1 MLFRSDITAKELL
14 ESARLVTSSLQPP
27 SKNQKQ
33 FHSTSQLSTAKQKSR
48 AILQYL
54 RNNPRKL
61 VETINKRQ
69 LGSLLRDI
77 CWVSRL
83 QERTPQFPPTLQ
95 WGGKVQAGK
104 ERFFFKPT
112 ELKSYHYASL
122 IGSVSPVVDSDPS
135 SEISSYFEWDKKPD
149 VATVVAHLRNVL
161 AFYSQEEKPYYIFVV
176 DEIYSFLADES
187 DDTVK
192 QAFKGANISDWV
204 WNGDGFSSPDC
215 VLACKPSID
224 LTPYI
229 RPLPSELKNHCRL
242 FFSFGM
248 KNIGDPSVLLHV
260 LSMMK
265 EKYDFPTFK
274 QGSLEVKRDLQLSV
288 DILNEVAS
296 ASLSQEL
303 RAKVLLPTHV
313 KENDY
318 VRLEP
323 AEHCMYCEFDEW
335 LKKEDSHDME

>member
-1 MLFRSDITAKELL
+1 M
-14 ESARLVTSSLQPP
+14 
-27 SKNQKQ
+27 
-33 FHSTSQLSTAKQKSR
+33 
-48 AILQYL
+48 
-54 RNNPRKL
+54 
-61 VETINKRQ
+61 
-69 LGSLLRDI
+69 
-77 CWVSRL
+77 
-83 QERTPQFPPTLQ
+83 
-95 WGGKVQAGK
+95 
-104 ERFFFKPT
+104 
-112 ELKSYHYASL
+112 
-122 IGSVSPVVDSDPS
+122 
-135 SEISSYFEWDKKPD
+135 
-149 VATVVAHLRNVL
+149 AHLRNVL

-176 DEIYSFLADES
+176 DEIYSFLTDES

-229 RPLPSELKNHCRL
+229 HPLPTELKNHCPL

-248 KNIGDPSVLLHV
+248 KNVGDPSVLLHV

-274 QGSLEVKRDLQLSV
+274 RGPLEVKRDLQLSV

-335 LKKEDSHDME
+335 LKKEDSHDMEYFYVHPNVSNNTAKLLGVPSQTHRMLNPILLGEEFGHCLLYTSPSPRDA